1 MTDVLLV
8 AVDQALVDRVA
19 ALGGHRVV
27 SIDRNT
33 VPGKHAGRSTETDFQ
48 PEVIFVG
55 SGVSTER
62 AIEYARVIIGDYPGI
77 SVILVAQ
84 PNRELIGQAEE
95 AGIHRV
101 ISEGIKDRDL
111 SRLLRRAR
119 KFSKAKPR
127 TIPPGAS
134 SERPALDDLHPQAV
148 DIPKQPP
155 VKVDTPKP
163 QPAAE
168 IPKPEPVKVDVQ
180 PSPVAP
186 EGPKPHQVI
195 VVASPKGGVGKTTTA
210 VNLAALLAES
220 APGEVVVID
229 LDLQFGDVATVLNLS
244 PSYTISD
251 AFASGADDSMRLR
264 TLLVPHEANFHVL
277 CGSENPAENGR
288 VTGDQM
294 RKLVHHYSAAFRYV
308 IIDTPAGLHEETLAS
323 LEEATDIVLV
333 AALDVATLRDMRREV
348 DLLAELSL
356 LPPRHHV
363 VLNRADRRSGLTE
376 RDVERIV
383 GLPVDVVLPVS
394 ERVVLAANR
403 GELVSAARRRNP
415 IRRPFKDLARI
426 VADLTSKNGALV

>member
-19 ALGGHRVV
+19 ALAGHRVV

-62 AIEYARVIIGDYPGI
+62 AIEYAQVIIADYPGI

-84 PNRELIGQAEE
+84 PTRDLIRRAAK

-101 ISEGIKDRDL
+101 ISAGIKDRDL
-111 SRLLRRAR
+111 SRLLWRAG
-119 KFSKAKPR
+119 KVSKAKAR
-127 TIPPGAS
+127 TIPAGAS
-134 SERPALDDLHPQAV
+134 PDRQPLDSPQPQPVQVDVSKPQAV
-148 DIPKQPP
+148 AGVPKPPP
-155 VKVDTPKP
+155 V
-163 QPAAE
+163 
-168 IPKPEPVKVDVQ
+168 VDVPKAQ
-180 PSPVAP
+180 PVE

-229 LDLQFGDVATVLNLS
+229 LDLQFGDIATVLNLS

-277 CGSENPAENGR
+277 CGSEDPAENGR

-294 RKLVHHYSAAFRYV
+294 RKLVHHYSASFRYV

-383 GLPVDVVLPVS
+383 GLPVDVVIPVS
-394 ERVVLAANR
+394 ERVALAANR

-415 IRRPFKDLARI
+415 IRRPFQDLARI
-426 VADLTSKNGALV
+426 VADLTSKKGAVA

>member
-8 AVDQALVDRVA
+8 AVDHDLVERVA

-27 SIDRNT
+27 SIDRDN
-33 VPGKHAGRSTETDFQ
+33 VHGKHAGRSTETDFQ
-48 PEVIFVG
+48 PEIIFVG
-55 SGVSTER
+55 SGVSTHS

-77 SVILVAQ
+77 SVVLVAPK
-84 PNRELIGQAEE
+84 PNRHLIGTAEK
-95 AGIHRV
+95 AGIHHV
-101 ISEGIKDRDL
+101 INERIKDRDL
-111 SRLLRRAR
+111 ARLLDRADR
-119 KFSKAKPR
+119 PAEDSPAAKKTRAEKRAEKKAAKQAAKQKPADVEPSPAMPAPAAKRSPAAKP
-127 TIPPGAS
+127 T
-134 SERPALDDLHPQAV
+134 PADNHSQL
-148 DIPKQPP
+148 
-155 VKVDTPKP
+155 
-163 QPAAE
+163 
-168 IPKPEPVKVDVQ
+168 
-180 PSPVAP
+180 
-186 EGPKPHQVI
+186 HQVI
-195 VVASPKGGVGKTTTA
+195 VVASPKGGVGKTTIA

-229 LDLQFGDVATVLNLS
+229 LDLQFGDVATVLNLE
-244 PSYTISD
+244 PPYTISD

-277 CGSENPAENGR
+277 CGSQDPAENGR

-294 RKLVHHYSAAFRYV
+294 RKLVHHYSASFRYV

-356 LPPRHHV
+356 LPPRHHL

-383 GLPVDVVLPVS
+383 GLPVDVVIPVS
-394 ERVVLAANR
+394 ERIVLSANR

-415 IRRPFKDLARI
+415 IRRPFTDLARI
-426 VADLTSKNGALV
+426 VGDLSSRKGALA